1 MQDLDKAEVSCRQR
15 DCLRPESVKFGF
27 RLCQAKTRLIAWEI
41 FPNRVQNNDIM
52 PKYSIPAL
60 ATSRNRRSYYAR
72 TGRVGTQ
79 PGRSLVMK
87 ANRHNWHYIA
97 FLLLISFDSTR
108 SKAIYIFEIEH
119 ILSVRT
125 CCRLPRRRLRRRY
138 SYGYHQQVSSKA
150 RLPVDFQQQSS
161 SSTHT

>member
-125 CCRLPRRRLRRRY
+125 CCRLPRRRLRTFSALNNSIQFNSELRIE
-138 SYGYHQQVSSKA
+138 
-150 RLPVDFQQQSS
+150 LN
-161 SSTHT
+161 